1 MRKLYFFIALFFC
14 CQSLLAQVNDTL
26 EVVAPIEEI
35 VETDENL
42 EEEDEEKGANELRK
56 PYVAEWA
63 ADSLPALRKQKAFG
77 YMATLDSQLRHLT
90 PEPLEKDE
98 SGNSSMFDF
107 SPLRTLFWILAIG
120 AVIFILFRLLAGSNN
135 LFSRNK
141 ILQPN
146 DADDA
151 PKETIKASPIALAQ
165 QAAAAGN
172 FRMAVR
178 YQYIY
183 ILQRMGEKR
192 LVQLQPQK
200 TNAQYLY
207 EVNNLPLKNEFAT
220 LTLQY
225 EYIWYGE
232 FAITQEQYDTISAGF
247 RKYTLAWL

>member
-1 MRKLYFFIALFFC
+1 MRKLYFIIAIFFC
-14 CQSLLAQVNDTL
+14 SQSLMAQVNDTL
-26 EVVAPIEEI
+26 EVVAPIEEF
-35 VETDENL
+35 VETDESL
-42 EEEDEEKGANELRK
+42 VEEDEEKDANELRK
-56 PYVAEWA
+56 PFVADWV

-90 PEPLEKDE
+90 PEPLKDE

-120 AVIFILFRLLAGSNN
+120 AVIFILFRLFGGSSN

-141 ILQPN
+141 SLQPM

-183 ILQRMGEKR
+183 ILQRMAEKR

-200 TNAQYLY
+200 TNAQYLD
-207 EVNNLPLKNEFAT
+207 EVSNLPLKNEFAT
-220 LTLQY
+220 LTLQF

-232 FAITQEQYDTISAGF
+232 FAITQKQYDTIAGGF
-247 RKYTLAWL
+247 RKYTTAWL